1 MEPRPLPTSERRRRA
16 ALRVSAAG
24 IGFALGLGSLS
35 LLWPRAD
42 RTLEPPALASAADL
56 AKAPTRAV
64 TVLVIGVDA
73 EHVRDASN
81 GAAPAGPANSDAVLL
96 LRVQPAGVVQVLPLP
111 IEAAVQLPGQQR
123 PQPLGSLYRQ
133 GGVALVADAVRELAG
148 LPAGQPD
155 RYVVLGRSDLRTLI
169 EAMGRI
175 DVSPTQAMRYSDRSQ
190 KLRIDLQAGLQRL
203 DGVQVEHMVRFRDGA
218 TGEDGRRQQHVQL
231 LRSLLRELAQPA
243 RLPLLAPLAR
253 QLLGG
258 VGTNLSEGEVLSL
271 LAAGLSQGSELEVVS
286 LPLLPPA
293 PGAGRQGLR
302 QLAPRNGPLAGW
314 GDNP

>member
-1 MEPRPLPTSERRRRA
+1 MEPRPLPPSERRRRA
-16 ALRVSAAG
+16 VLRVSAASL
-24 IGFALGLGSLS
+24 GFGLGLAALS

-42 RTLEPPALASAADL
+42 RTLQPAALASAADL

-73 EHVRDASN
+73 EHAGDASN
-81 GAAPAGPANSDAVLL
+81 GAAPAGPANSDALLL
-96 LRVQPAGVVQVLPLP
+96 LRVRPAGAVQVLPLP

-133 GGVALVADAVRELAG
+133 GGVALVADAVRELTG
-148 LPAGQPD
+148 LPPGQPD

-175 DVSPTQAMRYSDRSQ
+175 DVSPIQAMRYSDRSQ

-203 DGVQVEHMVRFRDGA
+203 DGIQVEHMLRFRDAA
-218 TGEDGRRQQHVQL
+218 TGEDSRRQQHLQL

-253 QLLGG
+253 QLLSG

-271 LAAGLSQGSELEVVS
+271 LAAGLSHGSELEVTS
-286 LPLLPPA
+286 LPLLPA
-293 PGAGRQGLR
+293 GPGAGRQGLR
-302 QLAPRNGPLAGW
+302 QLAPLQGPLAGW
-314 GDNP
+314 ADNP